1 MPIFDYKCSCGDT
14 LQDVM
19 VSQADQVIHCLNCG
33 MAMSKDFTDTRV
45 GFRPDIPEHFNE
57 SLGVVVKSR
66 RDFRE
71 KLYLSN
77 SRTDDIDPTGGL
89 TPEERAER
97 SGQKDTIPILNKTVF
112 DKRKQ
117 LGWGSSEMI
126 DEVNIVA

>member
-1 MPIFDYKCSCGDT
+1 MPIFDYKCSCGDS
-14 LQDVM
+14 LQDVF
-19 VSQADQVIHCLNCG
+19 VTHPDQFVHCLGCG
-33 MAMSKDFTDTRV
+33 REMVKDFRNTRV
-45 GFRPDIPEHFNE
+45 GFKPDIPEHFNE

-97 SGQKDTIPILNKTVF
+97 NGQKDTIPVLNKTVF

-117 LGWGSSEMI
+117 LGWGNKEMI
-126 DEVNIVA
+126 EEVTI